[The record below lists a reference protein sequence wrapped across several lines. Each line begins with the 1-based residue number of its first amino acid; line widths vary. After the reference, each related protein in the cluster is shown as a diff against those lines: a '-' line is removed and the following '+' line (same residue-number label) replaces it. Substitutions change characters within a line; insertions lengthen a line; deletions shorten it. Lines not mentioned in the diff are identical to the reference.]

1 MAAVY
6 LIFESSKGVNRKERR
21 IVRSDYRRE
30 LFTDFSGIENG
41 KSVFLR
47 VQKQKRSAGLFDK
60 EYLSKLQDI
69 NKKCTGAFC
78 GYGVAVSDFQNPVI
92 DFNRNNTYIQSE
104 GNNQDFGIFDS
115 PDEMLK
121 EHHQELSAIKRFA
134 YRYYGRHMM
143 NRNVKRIR
151 MVSP

>member
-1 MAAVY
+1 MAEVY

-60 EYLSKLQDI
+60 EYLSKLQNI
-69 NKKCTGAFC
+69 NKECTGAFC

-104 GNNQDFGIFDS
+104 GINQDFGIFDS

-134 YRYYGRHMM
+134 YRHYGRHMM

>member
-1 MAAVY
+1 MAEVY

-69 NKKCTGAFC
+69 NKECTGAFC

-104 GNNQDFGIFDS
+104 GINQDFGIFDS

-121 EHHQELSAIKRFA
+121 EHHQKLSAIKRFA
-134 YRYYGRHMM
+134 YRHYGRHMM

>member
-60 EYLSKLQDI
+60 EYLSKLQNI
-69 NKKCTGAFC
+69 NKECTGAFC

-104 GNNQDFGIFDS
+104 GINQDFGIFDS

-134 YRYYGRHMM
+134 YRHYGRHMM

>member
-1 MAAVY
+1 MSRI
-6 LIFESSKGVNRKERR
+6 IFENEYV
-21 IVRSDYRRE
+21 IVVEVFFEGKWYE
-30 LFTDFSGIENG
+30 LEAFI
-41 KSVFLR
+41 L
-47 VQKQKRSAGLFDK
+47 DK
-60 EYLSKLQDI
+60 EYLSKLQNI
-69 NKKCTGAFC
+69 NKECTGAFC
-78 GYGVAVSDFQNPVI
+78 RYGVAVSDFQNPVI
-92 DFNRNNTYIQSE
+92 DFNRNNTYIQRE